1 MRILFVCTANI
12 TRSAMSEAI
21 LKKFV
26 SEDGLQTKITV
37 ESAGTEALSGISPDP
52 ETIDICKKHNID
64 LSNHLARQVEPELL
78 DQADLILCL
87 AESHKERIIAAS
99 PEYEKK
105 VFMLK
110 EYAQV
115 VLPETLSVDDPTGKA
130 KKKYQET
137 FEELYGEILRI
148 YPTIQRE
155 AKE

>member
-12 TRSAMSEAI
+12 TRSAMCEAI

-26 SEDGLQTKITV
+26 SDDNLQDDIV
-37 ESAGTEALSGISPDP
+37 IESAGTEALSGGSPDP
-52 ETIDICKKHNID
+52 EAIEVCNKHGIDV
-64 LSNHLARQVEPELL
+64 SNHLARQVEPELL

-87 AESHKERIIAAS
+87 AESHKERIIDAS
-99 PEYEKK
+99 PLYEKK

-115 VLPETLSVDDPTGKA
+115 VLPADLSVDDPTGKA

-137 FEELYGEILRI
+137 FEELYGELLRI
-148 YPTIQRE
+148 YPAIQRE
-155 AKE
+155 AKT